1 MADKSPP
8 ATPQQYWF
16 PAKTY
21 GWGWGL
27 PITWQGWLVFLS
39 ALALFACGA
48 FLFPPQDSLARYII
62 YEAAIVAVLIFI
74 CQMKGEPTTW
84 RWGKKK

>member
-1 MADKSPP
+1 MADKL
-8 ATPQQYWF
+8 TPQYWF

-27 PITWQGWLVFLS
+27 PITWQGWLVFLA

-48 FLFPPQDSLARYII
+48 FLLSLIHI
-62 YEAAIVAVLIFI
+62 
-74 CQMKGEPTTW
+74 
-84 RWGKKK
+84 

>member
-1 MADKSPP
+1 MADKSPS
-8 ATPQQYWF
+8 YLF

-27 PITWQGWLVFLS
+27 PITWQGWLVFLA
-39 ALALFACGA
+39 ALGLFACGA
-48 FLFPPQDSLARYII
+48 FLFSPQDMLVGYIV
-62 YEAAIVAVLIFI
+62 YEVAIVAALIFI
-74 CQMKGEPTTW
+74 CQRKGEPTSW

>member
-8 ATPQQYWF
+8 HYWF

-27 PITWQGWLVFLS
+27 PITWQGWLVFLA
-39 ALALFACGA
+39 ALGLFACGA
-48 FLFPPQDSLARYII
+48 FLFSPQDMLVGYIV
-62 YEAAIVAVLIFI
+62 YEVVIVALLVGI
-74 CQMKGEPTTW
+74 CWWKGEPPRW
-84 RWGKKK
+84 RWGKK

>member
-8 ATPQQYWF
+8 HYWF

-27 PITWQGWLVFLS
+27 PITWQGWLVFLA
-39 ALALFACGA
+39 ALVLFACGA
-48 FLFPPQDSLARYII
+48 FLFPPQTMLVGYIV
-62 YEAAIVAVLIFI
+62 YEVAVVAVLIFI
-74 CQMKGEPTTW
+74 CQLKGEPTSW